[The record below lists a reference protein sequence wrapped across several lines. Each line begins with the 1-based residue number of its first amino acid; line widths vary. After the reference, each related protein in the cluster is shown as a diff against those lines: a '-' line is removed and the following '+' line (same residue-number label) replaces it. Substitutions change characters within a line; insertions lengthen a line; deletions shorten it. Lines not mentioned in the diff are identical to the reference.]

1 MARKKKSIKPK
12 KTMLIVTASEDEA
25 LYFAQLRKD
34 SRYANLSVEWLGPHK
49 NDMEKSLSK
58 VARKKTQGRYK
69 EVWFVFSFKEMD
81 LTNESFKE
89 IQKIANKK
97 RVKLAW
103 SNPGINLWYYFH
115 FYPLNAT
122 EISEEE
128 INKKIR
134 EKIPSFEPTAE
145 YLKTEGLDFY
155 KKICVLDNDANRN
168 ARMYNNIV
176 EQFTGVAAI
185 NYVEL
190 SLAITENCGQANF
203 TLNQRTIG
211 MDK

>member
-1 MARKKKSIKPK
+1 MPRKRKSIKPK

-25 LYFAQLRKD
+25 LYFSQLRKD

-49 NDMEKSLSK
+49 DDMGKNLSK
-58 VARKKTQGRYK
+58 VARMKSQGRYS
-69 EVWFVFSFKEMD
+69 EVWFVFSFKEMGI
-81 LTNESFKE
+81 TNENFEEVQDLAKR
-89 IQKIANKK
+89 K

-122 EISEEE
+122 EISDAE

-134 EKIPSFEPTAE
+134 EKISDFRPTAD
-145 YLKTEGLDFY
+145 YLRTDGLDFY
-155 KKICVLDNDANRN
+155 NKICVLDNDANRN

-176 EQFTGVAAI
+176 EQFTGIAAI
-185 NYVEL
+185 NFVEL